1 MKILITGGSGF
12 LAKNIITN
20 NPNYSFDLLDRRKK
34 IKILNHDCVIH
45 CAGISHDLNNKYS
58 FKNYVDSNYIL
69 TKKIFDKFLESKS
82 KIFIFFS
89 SVKAVRDSYDK
100 ILDES
105 VSPNPTTKYGRSKLM
120 AEKYILSKVKQVNKK
135 IYVLRPCMIYG
146 PENKGNLNLLYNVI
160 NKGFPW
166 PLGAFENKRSFCNVD
181 NVTFVVNELIN
192 SKNIPSGVY
201 NISDDY
207 PISTNELVKLIFL
220 ANGRSP
226 RILKFPKKLILFLAK
241 IGDLIPLPLNTE
253 RLNKLTKS
261 FVVSNKKIT
270 KKINKKLPVNSEQ
283 GLLNIFKSY
292 KK

>member
-12 LAKNIITN
+12 LAKNIIIN

-58 FKNYVDSNYIL
+58 FKNYIDSNYIL

-105 VSPNPTTKYGRSKLM
+105 VSPNPTTKYGKSKLM
-120 AEKYILSKVKQVNKK
+120 AEKYILSKIKQVNKK

-146 PENKGNLNLLYNVI
+146 PGNKGNLNLLYNTI

-226 RILKFPKKLILFLAK
+226 RILKFPKAL
-241 IGDLIPLPLNTE
+241 E
-253 RLNKLTKS
+253 
-261 FVVSNKKIT
+261 
-270 KKINKKLPVNSEQ
+270 
-283 GLLNIFKSY
+283 
-292 KK
+292 